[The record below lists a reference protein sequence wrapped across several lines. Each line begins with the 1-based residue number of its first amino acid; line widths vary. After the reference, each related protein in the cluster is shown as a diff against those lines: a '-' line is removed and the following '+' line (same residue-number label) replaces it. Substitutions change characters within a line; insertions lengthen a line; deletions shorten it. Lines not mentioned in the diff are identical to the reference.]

1 MENIFAEKL
10 KKKRLTKAQKKIAE
24 HFITN
29 QLMLSQKSLRQ
40 VADEIGVSDAS
51 VLRFVRE
58 IGYDGYNALKNDL
71 HSIISERMSAA
82 SDRTSL
88 SSRFDISS
96 SLPINQ
102 SFPEAFLQMMHNNI
116 EKSFR
121 QNNMALY
128 DQLVEHLK
136 TSEHKYI
143 VGFRGCSGTAHY
155 FARTLRYV
163 INGVVEISSSNED
176 VFGVLQ
182 SISDKDVLIIFSFA
196 RYYKMDIEVCKM
208 AQERKTKIYMITDNL
223 ISPVAVYADYLMAVE
238 TNSMSFYNSAIA
250 LNFIC
255 EYITTLLCRQKD
267 QEIRDRLNFNDK
279 YSEFLRM

>member
-10 KKKRLTKAQKKIAE
+10 KKKTLTKAQKKIAGY
-24 HFITN
+24 FIAN

-71 HSIISERMSAA
+71 HSIISERMSNIGK
-82 SDRTSL
+82 TSL
-88 SSRFDISS
+88 SSRFDIRS

-102 SFPEAFLQMMHNNI
+102 SFADAFLQMTHDSI

-128 DQLVEHLK
+128 DQVVEQLK
-136 TSEHKYI
+136 ISDHKYV
-143 VGFRGCSGTAHY
+143 VGFRGCSGTAHF

-163 INGVVEISSSNED
+163 IDGVVEISSSNED
-176 VFGVLQ
+176 IFGMLQ
-182 SISDKDVLIIFSFA
+182 GISEKDILILFSFA
-196 RYYKMDIEVCKM
+196 RYYKMDLEICKM
-208 AQERKTKIYMITDNL
+208 AQERSTKIYMITDDL
-223 ISPVAVYADYLMAVE
+223 VSPVAAFADLLIAVE
-238 TNSMSFYNSAIA
+238 TNSMSFYNSVTS

-255 EYITTLLCRQKD
+255 EYITTLLCKQKD
-267 QEIRDRLNFNDK
+267 QEIRDRLNFNDRHT
-279 YSEFLRM
+279 EFLRP